1 MRYVSSD
8 LFVKSQWTIVVHK
21 AWMSQI
27 CSRARTK
34 KAMVSLKVSQEPL
47 TIIPDVTYKEQRS
60 EADCFVDFERVP
72 LSN

>member
-1 MRYVSSD
+1 
-8 LFVKSQWTIVVHK
+8 
-21 AWMSQI
+21 MSQI